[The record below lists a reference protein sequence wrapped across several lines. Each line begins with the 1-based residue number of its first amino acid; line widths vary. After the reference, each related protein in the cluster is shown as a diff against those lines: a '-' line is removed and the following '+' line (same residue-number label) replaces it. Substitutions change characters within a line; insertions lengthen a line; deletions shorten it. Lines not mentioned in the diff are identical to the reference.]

1 MDYLICPAKSEEDR
15 DEWEKGV
22 ILDMRQEMTEFTQ
35 LDYFVDKQGKTPL
48 SFAMCQTEEDGA
60 AWYAQHYPELPDL
73 AVEVAC
79 KAQWGAPPAAQTK
92 KTKPEFSIEQGEVTV
107 DLS

>member
-1 MDYLICPAKSEEDR
+1 
-15 DEWEKGV
+15 
-22 ILDMRQEMTEFTQ
+22 MRQEMTEFTQ

-73 AVEVAC
+73 VVEVAC
-79 KAQWGAPPAAQTK
+79 KAQWGAPPAAETK

-107 DLS
+107 YLS

>member
-48 SFAMCQTEEDGA
+48 SFAMCKTEEDGA
-60 AWYAQHYPELPDL
+60 TWYAQHYPELPDL
-73 AVEVAC
+73 VVEVAC